1 MDSYFYEILPSKTSL
16 KMLEPILNHNTTTKV
31 QNIYPLKSY
40 KEKNKHLIMIN
51 QSIDTNIDN
60 NITNY
65 YHEKFK

>member
-1 MDSYFYEILPSKTSL
+1 
-16 KMLEPILNHNTTTKV
+16 MLEPISNHNTTTKV